1 MGEGTEKTWREA
13 TKLVRGGLDRSHN
26 GETAEPIYMNS
37 GFVYPDAETAAAR
50 FAGEADGFVYARY
63 GNPTVE
69 MFEQRMRLLEGA
81 EACYATASGM
91 SAMFGA
97 LACQVSAGDHIV
109 SSRALFGSCFQIV
122 NNILPR
128 FGVNSTIVDGRNLDE
143 WKAAIKPN
151 TKLVFLET
159 PSNPMLEMTDIA
171 AVADMANKVG
181 ACVVVDNVFATPI
194 LQKPLEL
201 GADVVAYS
209 GTKHIDGQGRCL
221 GGAILS
227 TEEFKEEQL
236 KPFLRH
242 TGPSLSPFNAWI
254 MLKGLETLR
263 LRVDHQSAAAKN
275 IAEWMSEQRAVKTV
289 LYPELESHP
298 QVDICRKQMS
308 AGGTMVTFEVDG
320 GREVAFDILR
330 RLQVIDISNN
340 LGDSKS
346 LITHPASTTHR
357 NLGEE
362 GRAAVGIT
370 ESMLRL
376 SVGLEDIDDL
386 KEDLAQAFSA

>member
-1 MGEGTEKTWREA
+1 MSEGTEKSWREA

-37 GFVYPDAETAAAR
+37 GFVYPDGETAAAR
-50 FAGEADGFVYARY
+50 FAGEAEGFVYARY

-109 SSRALFGSCFQIV
+109 SSRALFGSCYQIV
-122 NNILPR
+122 SNILPR
-128 FGVNSTIVDGRNLDE
+128 FGVKATIVDGRNLDE
-143 WKAAIKPN
+143 WNEAIKPD

-171 AVADMANKVG
+171 AVAEMARKVG

-263 LRVDHQSAAAKN
+263 LRVDHQSAAAKD
-275 IAEWMSEQRAVKTV
+275 IAEWMSEQSVVKTV

-298 QVDICRKQMS
+298 QVNLCQKQMS

-320 GREVAFDILR
+320 ERDVAFDILR

-386 KEDLAQAFSA
+386 KEDLAQALSA